1 MDIKY
6 YQDAADFLAHTGEY
20 LLKDEARYG
29 LITGIARIL
38 ETHPESFGEEAWFCS
53 VDTGKDINAI
63 AIRTPPRNVLLAYF
77 SGSLETIGE
86 HLVAAV
92 SDKYETIPGITSD
105 KELGNIFTELWC
117 KKHDIKISFT
127 MSQRIHRLDK
137 VNDVPLSPGTFRAAT
152 MVDKGLLTEW
162 FEGFRID
169 IGGEEMN
176 EPEVNF
182 MPALE
187 LGWIFLWEDG
197 RPVSMAT
204 KSRPTEK
211 GMNVTGV
218 YTPPELRGRGYATSC
233 VAELSRNILQSG
245 KEFCML
251 YTDLANPASN
261 SIYKKIGYKE
271 VCDSVHHTFKIPA

>member
-1 MDIKY
+1 MDIRY
-6 YQDAADFLAHTGEY
+6 YHDASDFLAHTGKY
-20 LLKDEARYG
+20 LAENEARYG
-29 LITGIARIL
+29 LIIGLTKAL
-38 ETHPESFGEEAWFCS
+38 ETRPELFGGEPWFCS
-53 VDTGKDINAI
+53 TGTGTDINAV
-63 AIRTPPRNVLLAYF
+63 AIRTPPHNVILAQF

-86 HLVAAV
+86 QFVTAV
-92 SDKYETIPGITSD
+92 SEKYGTVPGVVGDKD
-105 KELGNIFTELWC
+105 LGDIFAHLWC
-117 KKHDIKISFT
+117 KKYNIKIAHT

-137 VNDVPLSPGTFRAAT
+137 VNDVPLSPGKFRTAT
-152 MVDKGLLTEW
+152 MSDKELLTEW

-176 EPEVNF
+176 EPEVDF
-182 MPALE
+182 APALE
-187 LGWIFLWEDG
+187 LGWIFIWEDD

-211 GMNVTGV
+211 GMNVAGV
-218 YTPPELRGRGYATSC
+218 YTPPELRGKGYATSC

-251 YTDLANPASN
+251 YTDLANPTSN

-271 VCDSVHHTFKIPA
+271 VCDSVWHTFEIPA